1 MNIRATLA
9 ALRQPPFVRPLILAS
24 RTRFQSAACFTG
36 VEARGSAPP
45 GRRTTALVKGFIQA
59 GAAIGFGL
67 VSVAFGPTRVALA
80 QPGPETPE
88 TCADRPITVTPALI
102 ELGRRLFTEVTFNGN
117 GRTCETCH
125 RETNNFAIDPEFIA
139 TLPPNDPLFV
149 AEFNSNLRD
158 LENPAMMRQFG
169 LILENLDGFA
179 KPGVLRGVPH
189 TLGLSQ
195 TTAIGVND
203 SVTGAPVHETG
214 WSGDGTP
221 GDGSL
226 RCFPVGAIIQHFT
239 KDLRRR
245 RGIDF
250 RLPLPLELDAM
261 LAFQLSLGRTTTPA
275 VSTFTFKDAAAE
287 DGKSLFF
294 GAIPTRNG
302 GTRNCSGCHVEAGAN
317 NGAAFTARNRITS
330 ANLAP
335 NAPVC
340 TAPAAPGDGGFGKGG
355 EFVDTVA
362 CEIGNV
368 DVLFRSDE
376 VSAGLRGFFNVPSLH
391 EAADTPPF
399 FHNNTAATLEGAISF
414 YASDA
419 FNESFGNVN
428 RAFVFQAT
436 DIDDIGAFLR
446 VINALENDR
455 SAADYAARARPLILL
470 ARARP
475 LLTLSIEELRDAITV
490 LTDKGLHADAVS
502 RLQTAAQLLRTA
514 RATIAAGPRRA
525 LIDSATAEITA
536 ARGLM
541 VDEPAA

>member
-9 ALRQPPFVRPLILAS
+9 ALRQTPFVRPLRLTS
-24 RTRFQSAACFTG
+24 RTRFQSAAYFSRVTT
-36 VEARGSAPP
+36 SP
-45 GRRTTALVKGFIQA
+45 GHRTVALVKAFIQA
-59 GAAIGFGL
+59 GAAIGVGM
-67 VSVAFGPTRVALA
+67 VSVAFGPTQVALA
-80 QPGPETPE
+80 QSEPETPE

-125 RETNNFAIDPEFIA
+125 RANNNFTIDPEFIA

-149 AEFNSNLRD
+149 AEFNSKLSK
-158 LENPAMMRQFG
+158 LENPSMMRRFG
-169 LILENLDGFA
+169 LILENLDGFD

-250 RLPLPLELDAM
+250 RLPFPIELDAM

-275 VSTFTFKDAAAE
+275 VSTFSFLDAAAE
-287 DGKSLFF
+287 HGKTLFF
-294 GAIPTRNG
+294 GAIPTRDG

-317 NGAAFTARNRITS
+317 NGDCAAFTARNRITS

-340 TAPAAPGDGGFGKGG
+340 TAPAVPGDGGFGKAG
-355 EFVDTVA
+355 EFVDTVG
-362 CEIGNV
+362 CEIGNI

-376 VSAGLRGFFNVPSLH
+376 VSPGLRGFFNVPSLH

-399 FHNNTAATLEGAISF
+399 LPQQYRSHDRRG
-414 YASDA
+414 DK
-419 FNESFGNVN
+419 
-428 RAFVFQAT
+428 
-436 DIDDIGAFLR
+436 FLR
-446 VINALENDR
+446 E
-455 SAADYAARARPLILL
+455 
-470 ARARP
+470 
-475 LLTLSIEELRDAITV
+475 
-490 LTDKGLHADAVS
+490 
-502 RLQTAAQLLRTA
+502 
-514 RATIAAGPRRA
+514 
-525 LIDSATAEITA
+525 
-536 ARGLM
+536 
-541 VDEPAA
+541 